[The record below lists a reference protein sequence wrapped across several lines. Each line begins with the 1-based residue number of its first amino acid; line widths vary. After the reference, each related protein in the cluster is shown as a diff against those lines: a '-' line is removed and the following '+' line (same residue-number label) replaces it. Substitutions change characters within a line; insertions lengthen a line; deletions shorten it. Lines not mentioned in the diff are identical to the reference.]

1 MPLTDHEMDLALQKA
16 SPKTIIHKGHTFTA
30 TLIDGMSGVIRLE
43 EYLAPAVTGVVAAAF
58 DDTPHD
64 PDTVFGYALG
74 NHQNFN
80 SNRRTINSGLT
91 LEQTIAACCE
101 AMIEAREEHEQRA
114 DLERQGRNRLY
125 EWYIQ
130 APLQE

>member
-1 MPLTDHEMDLALQKA
+1 MPLTDREMDPSLQKA
-16 SPKTIIHKGHTFTA
+16 SPKTIIHQGHTFTA
-30 TLIDGMSGVIRLE
+30 TLINGMGGRISLMAHRPPV
-43 EYLAPAVTGVVAAAF
+43 VTGVVAVAF
-58 DDTPHD
+58 DDTPHA

-74 NHQNFN
+74 AHQDFD
-80 SNRRTINSGLT
+80 SHRRTIKNGLT
-91 LEQTIAACCE
+91 LEQAIAACCE

>member
-1 MPLTDHEMDLALQKA
+1 MPLTDHEMDLALQQA

-30 TLIDGMSGVIRLE
+30 TLITGLGGVISLT
-43 EYLAPAVTGVVAAAF
+43 ADQQPVVTGVVAVAF
-58 DDTPHD
+58 DEAPHD

-74 NHQNFN
+74 NHHDFHRH
-80 SNRRTINSGLT
+80 RRTIKNGLP
-91 LEQTIAACCE
+91 LEQAITACCE
-101 AMIEAREEHEQRA
+101 AMIQAREEHEQRA
-114 DLERQGRNRLY
+114 ELERQGRNRLY

>member
-1 MPLTDHEMDLALQKA
+1 MTLTDHEMDLALQQA
-16 SPKTIIHKGHTFTA
+16 SPKTIVHQGHTFTA
-30 TLIDGMSGVIRLE
+30 TLITGLSGVISLE
-43 EYLAPAVTGVVAAAF
+43 EHRSPAVTGVVAVAF
-58 DDTPHD
+58 DDTPQD

-74 NHQNFN
+74 AHQDF
-80 SNRRTINSGLT
+80 SSHRRTIKNGLT
-91 LEQTIAACCE
+91 LEQAIAACCE

>member
-1 MPLTDHEMDLALQKA
+1 M
-16 SPKTIIHKGHTFTA
+16 GG
-30 TLIDGMSGVIRLE
+30 LISLDENRS
-43 EYLAPAVTGVVAAAF
+43 PAVTGVVAVAF
-58 DDTPHD
+58 DEAPHD

-74 NHQNFN
+74 NHQGFARH
-80 SNRRTINSGLT
+80 RRTIKNGLT
-91 LEQTIAACCE
+91 LEQAIAACCE

>member
-1 MPLTDHEMDLALQKA
+1 MPLTDQEMELALQKA

-30 TLIDGMSGVIRLE
+30 TLINGMGSVISLE
-43 EYLAPAVTGVVAAAF
+43 ENRSPVVTGVVAVAF
-58 DDTPHD
+58 DEAPQD

-74 NHQNFN
+74 SYQDFE
-80 SNRRTINSGLT
+80 SRRRTIKNGLT
-91 LEQTIAACCE
+91 LDQAITACCE
-101 AMIEAREEHEQRA
+101 AMIEAREEHEQRT
-114 DLERQGRNRLY
+114 DLERLGRNRLY